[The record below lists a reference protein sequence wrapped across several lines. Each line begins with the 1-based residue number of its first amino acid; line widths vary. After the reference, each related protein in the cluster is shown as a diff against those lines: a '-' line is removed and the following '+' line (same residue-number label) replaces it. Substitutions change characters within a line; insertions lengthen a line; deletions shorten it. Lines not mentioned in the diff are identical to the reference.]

1 MRKTAIATFL
11 IAHDPLANDHGCGGA
26 MKARLKKITLIIA
39 AVLLSMALL
48 WFGFRL
54 LLTTEAISTGQL
66 FLIGCTATIGGV
78 YVFSSDN
85 TKLKLW
91 GLGLIA
97 LGIYYFARTSGL
109 IVDPWLLR
117 ILGAI
122 SVVAAATLF
131 YSVLPKSRSPNSE
144 KLEHPNM

>member
-1 MRKTAIATFL
+1 MQT
-11 IAHDPLANDHGCGGA
+11 
-26 MKARLKKITLIIA
+26 RLKKIALTTA
-39 AVLLSMALL
+39 AALLSIALL

-54 LLTTEAISTGQL
+54 LLTTEAVSTGIL
-66 FLIGCTATIGGV
+66 FLIGCTATLGGV
-78 YVFSSDN
+78 FVFSSDS
-85 TKLKLW
+85 TKVKLW
-91 GLGLIA
+91 GLGLIG

-131 YSVLPKSRSPNSE
+131 YSILPKSSASHRDQ
-144 KLEHPNM
+144 